1 MIHPAMKAYQQVAV
15 SSLTGRQ
22 ADAACFIILIDKLKA
37 AEESANV
44 KQRMDALTD
53 HQRLWSMIIN
63 ANALDAGITDLE
75 DRTLFV
81 HLGNQAQGYAIR
93 ALLDHSLSLNPLI
106 DIANNI
112 LDGLI
117 EDDKPVKES
126 EEGAKNSADV
136 VL

>member
-1 MIHPAMKAYQQVAV
+1 MIHPAMKAYQQVAE

-22 ADAACFIILIDKLKA
+22 ADAACFVILIDKLKA
-37 AEESANV
+37 AEDSKNAE
-44 KQRMDALTD
+44 QRMDALTD

-63 ANALDAGITDLE
+63 ANSLDSGVTDLE

-93 ALLDHSLSLNPLI
+93 ALLDASLSLTPLI
-106 DIANNI
+106 EIANNI
-112 LDGLI
+112 LDGLVAD
-117 EDDKPVKES
+117 EKSVTNER
-126 EEGAKNSADV
+126 EGAQNSADA

>member
-1 MIHPAMKAYQQVAV
+1 MIHPAMKAYQQVAD
-15 SSLTGRQ
+15 SSMNGRQ
-22 ADAACFIILIDKLKA
+22 ADAACFVILIDKLHAA
-37 AEESANV
+37 AESKDP

-63 ANALDAGITDLE
+63 ANSLDSGFTDLE

-93 ALLDHSLSLNPLI
+93 ALLDKSLSLNPLI

-112 LDGLI
+112 LDGLVAD
-117 EDDKPVKES
+117 ENPVR
-126 EEGAKNSADV
+126 EGDEISQNSADV